1 MRRKKH
7 DEEHE
12 NHERWMV
19 SYADFI
25 TLLFAFFVVMYSLSS
40 INENKYRV
48 MSNSLIQAFGKGAAS
63 KPTVIEQEASGVQ
76 PLPQRPIAHPPIRP
90 NEEAIRREKE
100 KMTNMAQS
108 LLKSLAP
115 LIKEG
120 KVRVMQNARGI
131 NVEINA
137 SVLFDPGDATLS
149 GQSIKTLEAI
159 ARVLKNDSHMIQVEG
174 HTDNVP
180 IFNQTFPSNWE
191 LSAVR
196 ASSVIRL
203 FIENGVGENRLQAI
217 AHAATLP
224 VDSNDTEEGRQ
235 RNRRVQLMIL
245 SEIPETITE
254 LPLPLKQP
262 LR

>member
-40 INENKYRV
+40 INEKKYRI
-48 MSNSLIQAFGKGAAS
+48 MSNSLVQAFGQGAAT
-63 KPTVIEQEASGVQ
+63 KPTVIEQEMSGVQ

-90 NEEAIRREKE
+90 DEEAIRREKE

-137 SVLFDPGDATLS
+137 SVLFEPGDATLNE
-149 GQSIKTLEAI
+149 QSIKTLQAI

-224 VDSNDTEEGRQ
+224 VDTNDTEEGRQ

-254 LPLPLKQP
+254 LPLSSKQP

>member
-40 INENKYRV
+40 INEKKYRI
-48 MSNSLIQAFGKGAAS
+48 MSNSLVQAFGQGAAT
-63 KPTVIEQEASGVQ
+63 KPTVIEQETSGIQ
-76 PLPQRPIAHPPIRP
+76 PLPQRPIAHQTIKP

-137 SVLFDPGDATLS
+137 SVLFAPGDAALS

-224 VDSNDTEEGRQ
+224 VDTNDTEEGRQ

>member
-1 MRRKKH
+1 MARKKRE
-7 DEEHE
+7 EEHE

-40 INENKYRV
+40 INEGKYRV
-48 MSNSLIQAFGKGAAS
+48 MSNSLVQAFSKGAS
-63 KPTVIEQEASGVQ
+63 LKPVVTEQETGLIQTFPPRPFVQ
-76 PLPQRPIAHPPIRP
+76 PGFRAS
-90 NEEAIRREKE
+90 EVAIKREKE
-100 KMTNMAQS
+100 QMTNMASS
-108 LLKSLAP
+108 LLESLAP

-120 KVRVMQNARGI
+120 KVRVMQTGRGI

-137 SVLFDPGDATLS
+137 SVLFAPGEAALNQ
-149 GQSIKTLEAI
+149 QSLKTLQAI
-159 ARVLKNDSHMIQVEG
+159 ARVLKNDTHMIQVEG
-174 HTDNVP
+174 HTDSVP
-180 IFNQTFPSNWE
+180 IYNEMFPSNWE

-203 FIENGVGENRLQAI
+203 FIENGVAEGRLQAV
-217 AHAATLP
+217 AHAATVP
-224 VDSNDTEEGRQ
+224 VDTNDTEEGRQ

-254 LPLPLKQP
+254 LPLPLKP
-262 LR
+262 KR

>member
-1 MRRKKH
+1 MRRKKRE
-7 DEEHE
+7 EEHE

-40 INENKYRV
+40 LNEGKYRV
-48 MSNSLIQAFGKGAAS
+48 MSKSIIQAFGKGPAS
-63 KPTVIEQEASGVQ
+63 KPTVIEQETSGIQ
-76 PLPQRPIAHPPIRP
+76 PLPPRPITHQLFKPS
-90 NEEAIRREKE
+90 EEAIRREKQ
-100 KMTNMAQS
+100 KMTTMAQS
-108 LLKSLAP
+108 LQKSLDP

-120 KVRVMQNARGI
+120 KVRVMQNARGV

-137 SVLFDPGDATLS
+137 SVLFAQGDATLNQ
-149 GQSIKTLEAI
+149 QSIKTLEAI

-174 HTDNVP
+174 HTDDVP
-180 IFNQTFPSNWE
+180 ISNAFFPSNWE

-203 FIENGVGENRLQAI
+203 FIENGVDESRLQAI
-217 AHAATLP
+217 GHAATIP
-224 VDSNDTEEGRQ
+224 VDTNDTEEGRQ

-245 SEIPETITE
+245 SAIPETITE
-254 LPLPLKQP
+254 LPLPVK
-262 LR
+262 R

>member
-1 MRRKKH
+1 MARKKH
-7 DEEHE
+7 EEEHE

-40 INENKYRV
+40 LNEEKYRV
-48 MSNSLIQAFGKGAAS
+48 MSSSLIDAFGKGAAA
-63 KPTVIEQEASGVQ
+63 KPGVMDNQ
-76 PLPQRPIAHPPIRP
+76 PGVLQALPQRPLAQQGILP
-90 NEEAIRREKE
+90 NEAAIRREKE

-108 LLKSLAP
+108 LLGSLAP

-120 KVRVMQNARGI
+120 KVRVMQTARGI

-137 SVLFDPGDATLS
+137 SVLFAPAEATLNE
-149 GQSIKTLEAI
+149 QSIKTLEAI
-159 ARVLKNDSHMIQVEG
+159 ARVLKNDSHKILVEG
-174 HTDNVP
+174 HTDSVP
-180 IFNQTFPSNWE
+180 IANALFPSNWE

-203 FIENGVGENRLQAI
+203 FIENGVSENRLQA
-217 AHAATLP
+217 AGYAATMP

-235 RNRRVQLMIL
+235 RNRRVQLIIL

-254 LPLPLKQP
+254 LPLPLK
-262 LR
+262 RKR